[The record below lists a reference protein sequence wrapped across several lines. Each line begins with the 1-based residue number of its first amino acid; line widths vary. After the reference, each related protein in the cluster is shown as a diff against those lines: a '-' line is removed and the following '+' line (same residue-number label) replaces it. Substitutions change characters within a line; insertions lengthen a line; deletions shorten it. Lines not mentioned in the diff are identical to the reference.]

1 MNLNTKNIGKTFSGV
16 NVLRNVNFS
25 LEPGEVHALVGE
37 NGAGKSTFVKVL
49 SWVYTPTIGNISLD
63 DQKVQINTP
72 IAAQKKW
79 NFVNPSRAT
88 IFFPFISCRKYFHG
102 THGWK

>member
-1 MNLNTKNIGKTFSGV
+1 MNLYTKNIGKTFSGV

-49 SWVYTPTIGNISLD
+49 SGVYTPTDGDIFLD
-63 DQKVQINTP
+63 DKKVQILSP
-72 IAAQKKW
+72 ISAL
-79 NFVNPSRAT
+79 SL
-88 IFFPFISCRKYFHG
+88 IHI
-102 THGWK
+102 